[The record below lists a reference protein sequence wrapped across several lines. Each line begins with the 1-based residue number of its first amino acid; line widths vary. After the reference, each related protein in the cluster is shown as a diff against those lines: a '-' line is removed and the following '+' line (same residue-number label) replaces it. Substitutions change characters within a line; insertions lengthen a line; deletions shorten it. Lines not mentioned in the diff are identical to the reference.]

1 VRRAS
6 SKAAWAIAT
15 WFGCGLVPIAPGT
28 AGALGAV
35 PLYLLAVR
43 GGRLGV
49 AAAAVAVTAIGVWAS
64 AVVARELHKKDPQLV
79 VVDEVAGLLVTMLP
93 VAAPS
98 WCSVAI
104 GFALFR
110 LFDVVKPWPVRRL
123 ESLPSGWGIV
133 LDDVAAGALGAIVMI
148 GVQALP
154 HLIGR

>member
-1 VRRAS
+1 MKRAS
-6 SKAAWAIAT
+6 SKAAWAIRN
-15 WFGCGLVPIAPGT
+15 LVRLRPRPDS
-28 AGALGAV
+28 AGHGRCARRSPALSA
-35 PLYLLAVR
+35 R
-43 GGRLGV
+43 GPRGRLGV

-64 AVVARELHKKDPQLV
+64 TVVARELHEKDPQLV

-98 WCSVAI
+98 WYSVAI

-154 HLIGR
+154 RLIGR

>member
-1 VRRAS
+1 MKRAS

-64 AVVARELHKKDPQLV
+64 TVVARELHEKDPQLV

-93 VAAPS
+93 VAVPS
-98 WCSVAI
+98 WYSVAI

-154 HLIGR
+154 RLIGR

>member
-1 VRRAS
+1 MKRAS

-64 AVVARELHKKDPQLV
+64 TVVARELHEKDPQLV

-98 WCSVAI
+98 WYSVAI

-154 HLIGR
+154 RLIGR